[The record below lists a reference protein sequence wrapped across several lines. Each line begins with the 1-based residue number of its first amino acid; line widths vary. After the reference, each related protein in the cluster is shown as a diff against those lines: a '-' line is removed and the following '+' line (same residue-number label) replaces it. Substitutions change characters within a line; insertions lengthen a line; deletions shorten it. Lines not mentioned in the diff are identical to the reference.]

1 MNVLYVLGDV
11 PARGTG
17 GYTRLASVVSAL
29 ARSHAVEVAWPDR
42 AELVADPALGDR
54 ATMTPVTGRGLAER
68 LASAVVELARGHP
81 VAIAQ
86 AVKPALVRAVRDRV
100 AGGHAEL
107 VVADQLAAA
116 VTCMRAGVPGAVRC
130 VYNANNVEW
139 SLRAGGGLRQ
149 RLRWA
154 GTRRLERR
162 VLAHFNQAWMVSERD
177 RAGVRELC
185 PGADVHVV
193 PNAVDVGAIRPV
205 ERPAA
210 DPVVLF
216 VGSFD
221 YEPNRRGLEWLATE
235 VMPLV
240 WRARPDARLRAV
252 GRWPG
257 KPWRPED
264 ERVELAGFVPDIR
277 DAYVAARCCVA
288 PLAESG
294 GTPLKVVEAL
304 AVGLPLVATSTA
316 VRALDALEPGRDLL
330 VADDREAF
338 ALALLDVLDSGYEHA
353 ARGARAR
360 AVVERNYSVDA
371 IAGVLDRA
379 LSA

>member
-1 MNVLYVLGDV
+1 VKVLYVLGDV

-42 AELVADPALGDR
+42 AELVADSALGESAR
-54 ATMTPVTGRGLAER
+54 LTPVTGRGHAER
-68 LASAVVELARGHP
+68 LASAAVELLRGHP

-86 AVKPALVRAVRDRV
+86 AVKPGLVRAVRDRV

-116 VTCMRAGVPGAVRC
+116 VTCMRAGVPGAARC

-139 SLRAGGGLRQ
+139 SLRARGGLRQ

-162 VLAHFNQAWMVSERD
+162 VLAQFDQAWMVSERD
-177 RAGVRELC
+177 RAAVRELC
-185 PGADVHVV
+185 PRADVRVV
-193 PNAVDVGAIRPV
+193 PNAVDLSAIRPV
-205 ERPAA
+205 ERPGT

-235 VMPLV
+235 VMPVV

-257 KPWRPED
+257 KPWRPDD
-264 ERVELAGFVPDIR
+264 ERVELAGFVADIHA
-277 DAYVAARCCVA
+277 AYAAARCCVA

-316 VRALDALEPGRDLL
+316 VRALDALEPGRDVL
-330 VADDREAF
+330 VADGREAF
-338 ALALLDVLDSGYEHA
+338 AAALLDVLDSGYEHG
-353 ARGARAR
+353 ARGAAAR
-360 AVVERNYSVDA
+360 AAVERNYSVDA

-379 LSA
+379 LSS